1 MTPPWSPWEQDLLVA
16 GRYRLLRQLGS
27 GSSAHVWAARDESLG
42 REVALKALS
51 GSTAQGGH
59 EHERLKR
66 EACLLAALNHPRI
79 TTVYDFVEIAGQD
92 GTTHPFLVTEI
103 VDGESLSARLERGP
117 LPPAE
122 ALTVCA
128 QVADALATA
137 HGSGV
142 VHRDVKPGNVMLTA
156 HGAMLLDFGI
166 SRRDTDTDLTGK
178 VLIGTPACMA
188 PEQWN
193 GQPAQPASDVYAL
206 GCLLYWCLSGHA
218 PYHEREIPALGM
230 SHLLADPPPLPL
242 GGRHGAAVE
251 TLYLACVRKNPAER
265 PNARDVAA
273 VLEVRA
279 QSRLLTAHSN
289 PSTGTPPTAEMG
301 KVEAAETTGT
311 TDAADAADTAEAA
324 EPARTAA
331 EAKTGTRRWLGGRFR
346 QRRRTWFAA
355 YAASASAVLAASIAL
370 PLMQSAGSPGGA
382 AASQHTSTSNSR
394 STAQAATTSTDGSSA
409 VDADQASLSPAT
421 VPTSS
426 ASGPHDKGGK
436 HTPGHGKSGG
446 S

>member
-59 EHERLKR
+59 ERERLKR

-79 TTVYDFVEIAGQD
+79 TTVFDFVEIVAQD

-103 VDGESLSARLERGP
+103 LDGESLSARLERGP

-122 ALTVCA
+122 ALTICA
-128 QVADALATA
+128 QVAGALATA
-137 HGSGV
+137 HSSGV
-142 VHRDVKPGNVMLTA
+142 VHRDVKPGNVMLTE
-156 HGAMLLDFGI
+156 HGAILLDFGI

-178 VLIGTPACMA
+178 VLIGTPASIA

-230 SHLLADPPPLPL
+230 SHLLADPPSLPL

-289 PSTGTPPTAEMG
+289 PSTTIPPTAETENA
-301 KVEAAETTGT
+301 VTPETAETSRAAETAK
-311 TDAADAADTAEAA
+311 AA
-324 EPARTAA
+324 ARPWFGARLR
-331 EAKTGTRRWLGGRFR
+331 G
-346 QRRRTWFAA
+346 RRRTRLAA

-370 PLMQSAGSPGGA
+370 PLMQTAGSPGGA
-382 AASQHTSTSNSR
+382 ATSQHTSTSSTR
-394 STAQAATTSTDGSSA
+394 SATRAATTSTATTSA
-409 VDADQASLSPAT
+409 GGITAVNADQASLAPAT

-426 ASGPHDKGGK
+426 APPSPHGKGGK
-436 HTPGHGKSGG
+436 HTQGNGKNGDS
-446 S
+446 